1 MTMKQK
7 EKAVYTKRITIR
19 LKDSEFLQLEAQFK
33 KTTCRKLS
41 EYLRRVMLARPIT
54 ITYRNASADAFLS
67 EMIGL
72 KNELSAIGKNFN
84 QMVKKLH
91 AFDHSADVKI
101 WAIINESSKEILNK
115 KMQEIREKL
124 NQIYEQWLQK

>member
-1 MTMKQK
+1 MSFLADTK
-7 EKAVYTKRITIR
+7 YTN
-19 LKDSEFLQLEAQFK
+19 S
-33 KTTCRKLS
+33 
-41 EYLRRVMLARPIT
+41 
-54 ITYRNASADAFLS
+54 SADAFLS

-91 AFDHSADVKI
+91 AFDHSSDVK
-101 WAIINESSKEILNK
+101 AQVIINESSKEILNK
-115 KMQEIREKL
+115 KMQDIREKL

>member
-1 MTMKQK
+1 MK
-7 EKAVYTKRITIR
+7 
-19 LKDSEFLQLEAQFK
+19 
-33 KTTCRKLS
+33 
-41 EYLRRVMLARPIT
+41 
-54 ITYRNASADAFLS
+54 
-67 EMIGL
+67 
-72 KNELSAIGKNFN
+72 LSAIGKNFN

>member
-1 MTMKQK
+1 
-7 EKAVYTKRITIR
+7 
-19 LKDSEFLQLEAQFK
+19 
-33 KTTCRKLS
+33 
-41 EYLRRVMLARPIT
+41 
-54 ITYRNASADAFLS
+54 
-67 EMIGL
+67 MIGL

-91 AFDHSADVKI
+91 AFDHSSDIKT
-101 WAIINESSKEILNK
+101 WAIINETSKLILDK